1 MTERFPTL
9 KTLILL
15 GLLGLA
21 ATLAAADSKQPAS
34 RRIFRRHS
42 RSRRW

>member
-21 ATLAAADSKQPAS
+21 ATLAAADSTQPALAAD
-34 RRIFRRHS
+34 FRRHS
-42 RSRRW
+42 RPRRW